1 MKFKDI
7 SEQSQFIFY
16 QKKCHICDSKLV
28 KCDSTKSV
36 KCYKKPSHLFFN
48 IQSKMLSSRDDK
60 YSFIIQGNTVYYE
73 SDKRTMNK
81 LCDADEDV
89 PMDLNKYF
97 KKIEM
102 IFLMS

>member
-1 MKFKDI
+1 MKLSDVT
-7 SEQSQFIFY
+7 EQSQFIFY
-16 QKKCHICDSKLV
+16 QKNCHVCGSKLV

-48 IQSKMLSSRDDK
+48 IQSKTISSRNDK
-60 YSFIIQGNTVYYE
+60 YSLIIQGKTVYYE
-73 SDKRTMNK
+73 SEKKTMVE
-81 LCDADEDV
+81 LSEFEQSIPIDFD
-89 PMDLNKYF
+89 KYF